1 MHGMDKWL
9 HAYEER
15 RRNPNSEV
23 GKRLHST
30 RFDLQNMSWDE
41 IRDIEIPELG
51 CTFGGVI

>member
-1 MHGMDKWL
+1 MDKWL